1 MATLVWDQTGERF
14 YQTGVDRGV
23 LYLHDGRVAVWNG
36 LTNVEESSDIEIKS
50 FYLDGVKYL
59 EVLIPGDFQGKLSAF
74 TYPDEFDSIMGIVD
88 VGQGTT
94 PVENPIPGLYYYD
107 QPPKSFNL
115 SYRTII
121 GDDVEG
127 TEYGYKIHILY
138 NIFASSDS
146 ISFNTFSDSGVE
158 PVEFSWSLSGT
169 PAAKIKGFRPTIHVS
184 IDSTKTPPDLLK
196 ILEDM
201 LYGTDIH
208 EPGLPSIQDIA
219 EFFGYLGALLI
230 IDHGGGMWSAVDE
243 SNTYITM
250 IDATTF
256 QIDNADAT
264 FLDPDT
270 YQISSTNIGEPT

>member
-36 LTNVEESSDIEIKS
+36 LTNVEESSDVELKS
-50 FYLDGVKYL
+50 FHLDGVKYL
-59 EVLIPGDFQGKLSAF
+59 EALIPGDFSGKLSAF
-74 TYPDEFDSIMGIVD
+74 TYPDEFDSIMGVID
-88 VGQGTT
+88 TGQGTSPIT
-94 PVENPIPGLYYYD
+94 NPIPGLYYHD
-107 QPPKSFNL
+107 QPPKSFDL
-115 SYRTII
+115 SYRTMI
-121 GDDVEG
+121 GDDIQGEK
-127 TEYGYKIHILY
+127 YGYKIHILY
-138 NIFASSDS
+138 NVVANSDS
-146 ISFNTFSDSGVE
+146 RSFTTAQDSGAE

-169 PAAKIKGFRPTIHVS
+169 PPPKMKGFRPTVHLS

-196 ILEDM
+196 MLEDL

-208 EPGLPSIQDIA
+208 DPRLPSIQDIA

-256 QIDNADAT
+256 QIEHADAT
-264 FLDPDT
+264 YLDPDT
-270 YQISSTNIGEPT
+270 YEISSTNIGEPV

>member
-36 LTNVEESSDIEIKS
+36 LTNVEESSDVEIKS
-50 FYLDGVKYL
+50 SYLDGVKYL

-74 TYPDEFDSIMGIVD
+74 TYPDEFDSVMGIVD
-88 VGQGTT
+88 VGQGTSPST
-94 PVENPIPGLYYYD
+94 NPIPGLYYYD
-107 QPPKSFNL
+107 QPPKSFDL

-138 NIFASSDS
+138 NIFASSES

-158 PVEFSWSLSGT
+158 PVEFSWSLSGIP
-169 PAAKIKGFRPTIHVS
+169 PAKVKGFRPTIHLS

-196 ILEDM
+196 MLEDI

-208 EPGLPSIQDIA
+208 EPSLPSIQDIA

-250 IDATTF
+250 LDATTF

-270 YQISSTNIGEPT
+270 YQISSTNIGEPG